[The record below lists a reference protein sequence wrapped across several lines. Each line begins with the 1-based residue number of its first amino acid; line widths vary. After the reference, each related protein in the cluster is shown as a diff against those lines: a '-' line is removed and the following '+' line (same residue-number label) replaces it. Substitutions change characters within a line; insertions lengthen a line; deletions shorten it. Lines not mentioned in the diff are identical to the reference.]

1 MCSFELGIQEAE
13 ICSAVMT
20 RYRSYNSPPHANGGS
35 DCLGNNE
42 ETTWCLTSP
51 CPGIYNN

>member
-35 DCLGNNE
+35 DCLGNND